1 MTGALALALLL
12 AAPSC
17 SAPGKKPLPPKEQRG
32 KGRIIDF
39 PDPNITTF
47 PKLLD
52 HVWNDGGKEREV
64 EAGSMLAELIPPGA
78 VFRKLEWSESDTTD
92 ERSRAAYS
100 IATSTSTAP
109 RDISVG
115 LAVLWTGR
123 KTKAYLE
130 RRYALVTRDGKAVK
144 ALFVR
149 DALDSNGGVVPGS
162 ETLSRPAPDSKDV
175 EEFLAR
181 EREFYFEWKHRK
193 RLPPHL
199 APR

>member
-17 SAPGKKPLPPKEQRG
+17 SAPAKKPLPPKEQRG
-32 KGRIIDF
+32 KGRIISV
-39 PDPNITTF
+39 PDPSITTF

-64 EAGSMLAELIPPGA
+64 EAGSMLAELVPPGA
-78 VFRKLEWSESDTTD
+78 VFRKLEWGEHDTTD
-92 ERSRAAYS
+92 GRSRATYS
-100 IATSTSTAP
+100 IATSTSLAP
-109 RDISVG
+109 QDLSIG

-123 KTKAYLE
+123 KTQSYLE
-130 RRYALVTRDGKAVK
+130 RRYALVSREGKVAKV
-144 ALFVR
+144 LFVR
-149 DALDSNGGVVPGS
+149 DALDAAGEVVPGS
-162 ETLSRPAPDSKDV
+162 ESISRPAPESKEV

-193 RLPPHL
+193 RLPP
-199 APR
+199 P